1 MEKVIVTF
9 TGAWRGYSKGE
20 VAGFEKEV
28 AESLVE
34 GGRAELYE
42 GKKAGKAAGKP
53 KSAAAPA
60 AAPQPGPGLDGGGNT
75 EQNDGGGSDGDDV
88 KP

>member
-34 GGRAELYE
+34 GGRAEFFE
-42 GKKAGKAAGKP
+42 GKKAGKAAGK
-53 KSAAAPA
+53 SRSAPA
-60 AAPQPGPGLDGGGNT
+60 PATAPQPGPGPDGDGNT
-75 EQNDGGGSDGDDV
+75 EQNAGGGSDDDDV